1 MINAM
6 EPKMNKYKF
15 DLNMSAKI
23 SAKTVTEMV
32 KQITEEQTG
41 RKVTNVEINYGIRE
55 IGGYGREESE
65 TVFDGV
71 TVHFQKD

>member
-1 MINAM
+1 
-6 EPKMNKYKF
+6 MNKYKF

-32 KQITEEQTG
+32 KQLTEEQTG
-41 RKVTNVEINYGIRE
+41 RKVSNVEINYGICE
-55 IGGYGREESE
+55 LGYAREESE